1 MSEHVAEQVNDA
13 VVSRT
18 IEASPL
24 HIWEVLV
31 SPAGAEALLG
41 HGASLGSKGESWHS
55 DNGAMGVVR
64 SVHPLEQLRVSW
76 HETPDAPRTVVELD
90 LIAQGSDTRVD
101 ILHSGYEGDVEQDR
115 DRWASALERLE
126 SLL

>member
-1 MSEHVAEQVNDA
+1 M
-13 VVSRT
+13 
-18 IEASPL
+18 
-24 HIWEVLV
+24 

-90 LIAQGSDTRVD
+90 LTADGSGTRVD
-101 ILHSGYEGDVEQDR
+101 ILHSGYDGDVEQDR
-115 DRWASALERLE
+115 ARWTSALERLE